1 MRKTEIVKV
10 PADWGKRD
18 AGKVFLLT
26 EWPAARAEKWAV
38 RALLALNRSGGEIP
52 LNVAGIGMEGIA
64 VIGINTFLRG
74 NVDAAE
80 IIPILDELLDCVKF
94 IRDTSAR
101 DQATGMPV
109 ATPIVSDD
117 DIEEIVTRAWLR
129 SEVLRVHINFSVAD
143 ALSALISAITTK
155 TAETSEIT

>member
-64 VIGINTFLRG
+64 VIGI
-74 NVDAAE
+74 AA
-80 IIPILDELLDCVKF
+80 I
-94 IRDTSAR
+94 
-101 DQATGMPV
+101 
-109 ATPIVSDD
+109 
-117 DIEEIVTRAWLR
+117 
-129 SEVLRVHINFSVAD
+129 
-143 ALSALISAITTK
+143 
-155 TAETSEIT
+155 